1 MGITLKQISILLL
14 ISTIISCKTKMKD
27 KNNVSKDS
35 NVESSYIKPSFGVD
49 VTKEIWITNFKKL
62 AYYDLLKSAYRNDQ
76 KLYQELFEN
85 IDISTDS
92 PFYGSIYS
100 TSLKN
105 IDNYLKKEY
114 DNIIQ
119 DSIMKSKGFTP
130 RKGKRVL
137 NKALDFYTSRLLD
150 SISQEEYKKWIELP
164 QSKRDSIYGRVVG

>member
-1 MGITLKQISILLL
+1 M
-14 ISTIISCKTKMKD
+14 
-27 KNNVSKDS
+27 
-35 NVESSYIKPSFGVD
+35 
-49 VTKEIWITNFKKL
+49 
-62 AYYDLLKSAYRNDQ
+62 
-76 KLYQELFEN
+76 
-85 IDISTDS
+85 
-92 PFYGSIYS
+92 
-100 TSLKN
+100 
-105 IDNYLKKEY
+105 KKEY